1 MLTPKEEKIPMALW
15 AKYSGGVEVSDR
27 VLQILASFAPTGTPD
42 MLTGPMCGRVYL
54 GY

>member
-1 MLTPKEEKIPMALW
+1 MLMPKEENIPMALW

-27 VLQILASFAPTGTPD
+27 VFKILASFVPTGTPD
-42 MLTGPMCGRVYL
+42 MLTGSMCGRVYF